1 MSTLDDLFKLTYENN
16 QMLHKIVDYI
26 DKVNSEEYKTVED
39 FKNLVTNMVANMYI
53 NNKNIK

>member
-39 FKNLVTNMVANMYI
+39 FKNLITNLVANMYI